1 MARSPWKALEQ
12 TCWRAPK
19 FARRIW
25 RAAID
30 VFAHHGIVPA
40 ESIYQ
45 QERKHLK
52 KSLLCTAAALAVCL
66 GAGAAQ
72 AQIKIGV
79 AGPLTGSNAAFGT
92 QLKVGADLAVADI
105 NAKGGLMGKKIVET
119 VVDDACDPKQA
130 VTAANQLVADGVV
143 LVDGHFCSASSIPAS
158 KVYADNGIVEI
169 SPASTNPQYTDDAS
183 SNLIFRTCGRDDQQ
197 GKVAAEYIAKHFK
210 GLKVAVLD
218 DNSTYGK
225 GIGDQVRM
233 NLAKLGV
240 PVTYSTSYT
249 AGDKDYSALISR
261 MKQAGIQ
268 LVYIGGYYADSGLIM
283 REGATQAFTPQY
295 FSEDAAVTSA
305 LWQVAGPSAEG
316 MLMTFPPPAEKEPSA
331 AAAVAELTAAKEDP
345 TGYVLYSYATIQIWA
360 EAAKKA
366 GSTKPS
372 LVAKELKSGGP
383 WASVL
388 GPVTFDKK
396 GDVVN
401 AAYAIYKW
409 HDGNYAVF
417 AMN

>member
-1 MARSPWKALEQ
+1 
-12 TCWRAPK
+12 
-19 FARRIW
+19 
-25 RAAID
+25 
-30 VFAHHGIVPA
+30 
-40 ESIYQ
+40 
-45 QERKHLK
+45 LK
-52 KSLLCTAAALAVCL
+52 KSLFCTAAAIALSI
-66 GAGAAQ
+66 GFAAAPAK
-72 AQIKIGV
+72 AQIKVGV

-105 NAKGGLMGKKIVET
+105 NAKGGVLGKQLQEVA
-119 VVDDACDPKQA
+119 VDDACDPKQA
-130 VTAANQLVADGVV
+130 VSAANQLVSDGVV
-143 LVDGHFCSASSIPAS
+143 VVDGHFCSASSIPAS
-158 KVYADNGIVEI
+158 KVYADNGILEI
-169 SPASTNPQYTDDAS
+169 SPASTNPQYTDDGS
-183 SNLIFRTCGRDDQQ
+183 PFTFRTCGRDDQQ
-197 GKVAAEYIAKHFK
+197 GKVAADYIAAHFK

-225 GIGDQVRM
+225 GIADQVRM

-283 REGATQAFTPQY
+283 RQGASQGFTPQY

-305 LWQVAGPSAEG
+305 LWQVAGPAAEG

-331 AAAVAELTAAKEDP
+331 AAAVAELTAAKQDP
-345 TGYVLYSYATIQIWA
+345 SGYVLYSYATIQVWA
-360 EAAKKA
+360 EAAEKIK
-366 GSTKPS
+366 SVKPA
-372 LVAKELKSGGP
+372 LVAKELKAGGP
-383 WASVL
+383 WPSVL
-388 GPVTFDKK
+388 GPISFDSK

-417 AMN
+417 AMK